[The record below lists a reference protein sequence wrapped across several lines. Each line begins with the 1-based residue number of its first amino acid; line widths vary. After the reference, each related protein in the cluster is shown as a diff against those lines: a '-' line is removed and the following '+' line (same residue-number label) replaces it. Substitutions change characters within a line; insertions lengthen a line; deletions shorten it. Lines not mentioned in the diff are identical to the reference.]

1 MNRSMIV
8 YVLGTVLRLEGLF
21 LLIPCICSLIYQEHE
36 GLAFFTVAV
45 LAMVLGYVSTRNK
58 PEDNS
63 FFLRE
68 GCVTTALSWIILSV
82 IGSLPFVLTNE
93 IPSIINAIFETASG
107 FTTTG
112 ASILLDVESMSHTA
126 LLWRSFTHWIGG
138 MGVLVFLL
146 AVIPLSGG
154 GSVNLMRAE
163 SPGPSVGKLV
173 PKIRSTA
180 TILYQIYIA
189 LTLSMLILLIIF
201 GMPVFDAICTAFGT
215 AGTGGF
221 GVRSDSLAGYSIQLQ
236 WITTVFMIL
245 FGVNFNAYFFLL
257 LKEYKKAFSISE
269 VKAYFL
275 VIISAVTVI
284 TINILNTCHGVFDAI
299 TKSSFQVASI
309 ITTTGFS
316 TVDFDKWPDLS
327 RSILVMLMF
336 IGACAGSTGGGT
348 KISRILILGKVIRK
362 ELFSYNHP
370 KGVKHIKM
378 DDRVID
384 DTTIRGVFAYF
395 CAYGL
400 IFVVSALCLY
410 VQGADLIS
418 GFTAVAA
425 TLNNIGPGLGE
436 VGPSANFDAFPVFSK
451 IILTLDM
458 IAGRLELFPMLVL
471 ISPQTWKDS

>member
-8 YVLGTVLRLEGLF
+8 YVLGTVLKLEGLF

-36 GLAFFTVAV
+36 GWAFFVVAV
-45 LAMVLGYVSTRNK
+45 IALILGTVSTLNK

-68 GCVTTALSWIILSV
+68 GCITTAFSWIILSV
-82 IGSLPFVLTNE
+82 IGSLPFVITQE
-93 IPSIINAIFETASG
+93 IPSFIDAIFETASG

-112 ASILLDVESMSHTA
+112 ASILLDVEAMSHSA

-173 PKIRSTA
+173 PKIRTTA

-189 LTLSMLILLIIF
+189 LTVAMLVLLIIF
-201 GMPVFDAICTAFGT
+201 GMPVFDAICTAWGT

-221 GVRSDSLAGYSIQLQ
+221 GVKGDSIASYSIPLQ
-236 WITTVFMIL
+236 WITTIFMIL
-245 FGVNFNAYFFLL
+245 FGVNFNAYYFFL

-275 VIISAVTVI
+275 IIFSAVAVI
-284 TINILNTCHGVFDAI
+284 TINIIHTCEGIFDAV
-299 TKSSFQVASI
+299 TKSAFQVASI

-336 IGACAGSTGGGT
+336 VGACAGSTGGGT
-348 KISRILILGKVIRK
+348 KVSRILILGKVIRR

-378 DDRVID
+378 DDHVID
-384 DTTIRGVFAYF
+384 DATIRGVFGYFAAY
-395 CAYGL
+395 AL
-400 IFVVSALCLY
+400 IFVVSCTCLY
-410 VQGADLIS
+410 VQGVDLIS

-425 TLNNIGPGLGE
+425 TLNNIGPGLCE
-436 VGPSANFDAFPVFSK
+436 VGPAGNFAAIPVFSK

-458 IAGRLELFPMLVL
+458 LAGRLELFPMLVL
-471 ISPQTWKDS
+471 ISPQTWKNG